1 MKKISEIL
9 RGLREKKEMSAEQ
22 VARMCQISAQEYMW
36 FENAAPAPNKPTKEQ
51 LEKLSDVFN
60 IPFHV
65 LYFLSIEEED
75 VPPSKRDAFKKIQPN
90 IYKLIE
96 QIFLT

>member
-1 MKKISEIL
+1 MKKIGEIL
-9 RGLREKKEMSAEQ
+9 RDLREKKEMSAEQ
-22 VARMCQISAQEYMW
+22 IARMCQMSTQEYMW
-36 FENAAPAPNKPTKEQ
+36 IENAHPSPHKPTKEQ

-65 LYFLSIEEED
+65 LHFLSMEEED
-75 VPPSKRDAFKKIQPN
+75 VPPSKRDAFKKLQPN
-90 IYKLIE
+90 IYKSIE